1 MNHPFSAGDILL
13 LLVILLAVDVV
24 VVMLHKINSVVL
36 KADYKELFLYE
47 LILCGVLLLFA
58 LDVRFNLFTRSGHT
72 VLLIAGWVL
81 RVLLILLVLV
91 IVFFSGK
98 VIRGSFMNTAGPADN
113 AIVLGLALE
122 NGRPPRDLLA
132 RLDTAQ
138 EYLEEYPEAHLILTG
153 GNADASGRTEAAI
166 MRDILAERGVP
177 EERMLLEDLSENT
190 KDNFRNTAQIID
202 PAAPVVLISS
212 GYHMDRAVQTAE
224 NAGFSNV
231 LRLPAP
237 SSFLSYGADVI
248 SEVML
253 ELNELT
259 FKK

>member
-1 MNHPFSAGDILL
+1 MNHPFPAGDILL
-13 LLVILLAVDVV
+13 LLVILLTVDVV

-58 LDVRFNLFTRSGHT
+58 LDVRFNLFTSSGHT
-72 VLLIAGWVL
+72 VLFIAGWVL

-98 VIRGSFMNTAGPADN
+98 VIRGSLMNTAGPADN

-138 EYLEEYPEAHLILTG
+138 E
-153 GNADASGRTEAAI
+153 
-166 MRDILAERGVP
+166 
-177 EERMLLEDLSENT
+177 
-190 KDNFRNTAQIID
+190 
-202 PAAPVVLISS
+202 
-212 GYHMDRAVQTAE
+212 
-224 NAGFSNV
+224 
-231 LRLPAP
+231 
-237 SSFLSYGADVI
+237 
-248 SEVML
+248 
-253 ELNELT
+253 
-259 FKK
+259 